1 MSNHYSTDRYERR
14 KTLPD
19 PTEEFK
25 KEFRALVYGNDERI
39 DQLSEV
45 IHHAEKALMPM
56 AETKEGRA
64 RIQRDIDGAITVFCK
79 DIYQIVQR
87 GEDYCIDDWF
97 IFAYPKG
104 YDINGDDENMTDIVK
119 TEVIFETDPDYCHY
133 RNLSNA
139 KRGDVE
145 YDHPKE
151 TDYEDPWD

>member
-1 MSNHYSTDRYERR
+1 MTDHYNTDRYERR
-14 KTLPD
+14 KTMPD
-19 PTEEFK
+19 PPEKFREEFR
-25 KEFRALVYGNDERI
+25 ELVYKNDERI

-45 IHHAEKALMPM
+45 IHHAEQGLMPM

-64 RIQRDIDGAITVFCK
+64 SIQKDIDGAIAVFCK
-79 DIYQIVQR
+79 DIFQIVQR

-104 YDINGDDENMTDIVK
+104 YDIHGDDEDHIDIVK

-133 RNLSNA
+133 RNLTHA
-139 KRGDVE
+139 MRGYLE

-151 TDYEDPWD
+151 TDYEEPW